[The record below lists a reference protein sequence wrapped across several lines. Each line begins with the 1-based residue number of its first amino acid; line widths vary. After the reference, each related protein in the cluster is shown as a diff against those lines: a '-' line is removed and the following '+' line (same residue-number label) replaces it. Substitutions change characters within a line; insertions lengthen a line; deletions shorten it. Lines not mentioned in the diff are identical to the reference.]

1 MKVKI
6 KVSGIII
13 FIVSIVL
20 LVILINLIIPNKNFI
35 IKNYEGKKLTELK
48 EFTDKKDINLIV
60 TYSYS
65 KKYKKDIII
74 SQDKKDKEVTKDTT
88 IKIVVSKGII
98 NDDMLRKNNVN
109 ELGKIP
115 VMMYHG
121 IEDIKSE
128 NTGFTGGNIDKE
140 GYQRTAEA
148 FRADLDMYYER
159 GYRCIKLK
167 DYVNGNIDLDFG
179 KSPIVLTF
187 DDGLVNAIKVTGEDE
202 NGIIIDPNSAV
213 GIMEEFKEK
222 HPDFNITATFFVN
235 GSLFNQT
242 AYNGKI
248 LKWLVSH
255 GYDVGNHTYDH
266 NNLGATT
273 PEKTQEVIAKV
284 YQKLDEIIP
293 NKYVNIIALP
303 FGKPDKTDHPN
314 FQYILKGKYN
324 EYEYET
330 IATLRVGWEPEYSP
344 YNTSFNKVYIKRV
357 RAWDNNGENFDIK
370 YTFEHLEQ
378 NRYIS
383 DGDKD
388 MITYPSSLEK
398 KMNKEIKDKTIY
410 SYEVD

>member
-6 KVSGIII
+6 KVGRIII

-20 LVILINLIIPNKNFI
+20 LIILICIIIPNKNFM

-48 EFTDKKDINLIV
+48 EFTDKKDINLVI

-74 SQDKKDKEVTKDTT
+74 SQDKKDKEITKDTI

-98 NDDMLRKNNVN
+98 NDDTLKENKVN

-121 IEDIKSE
+121 VQDIKSE
-128 NTGFTGGNIDKE
+128 DTGYTGGNIDVD
-140 GYQRTAEA
+140 GYQRTVEA
-148 FRADLDMYYER
+148 FKADLDMYYEK
-159 GYRCIKLK
+159 GYRCIRLE
-167 DYVNGNIDLDFG
+167 DYVKENIDVEFG

-213 GIMEEFKEK
+213 GIMEAFKEK

-242 AYNGKI
+242 AYNSKI
-248 LKWLVSH
+248 LKWLVNN

-266 NNLGATT
+266 NNLGATSID
-273 PEKTQEVIAKV
+273 KTEEVIAKV

-303 FGKPDKTDHPN
+303 FGKPDSTDHAN

-324 EYEYET
+324 DYEYET
-330 IATLRVGWEPEYSP
+330 LTTLRVGWEPEYSP
-344 YNTSFNKVYIKRV
+344 FNTSFNKVYIKRV
-357 RAWDNNGENFDIK
+357 RAWDNNGENFDIA

-398 KMNKEIKDKTIY
+398 KLNKDIKDKTTY
-410 SYEVD
+410 SYNVD